1 MRCLRTNGR
10 MSRVALQKEA
20 AGGSYARVI
29 AELKTLQEKG
39 LIAKVGSGPKVLY
52 QVAGSG
58 RAKVGKRLSSNGARE
73 EFRRFRGGNRFE
85 TTARQSI

>member
-10 MSRVALQKEA
+10 MSRAALQKEA

-58 RAKVGKRLSSNGARE
+58 EQKSAND
-73 EFRRFRGGNRFE
+73 
-85 TTARQSI
+85 